1 MVTVKQVQTGIV
13 RYVDNDLLP
22 HLEGMKK
29 IGLGIYMGLASEN
42 IGAAIQRYKDHPAV
56 AMLNVVTDDGMVD
69 IDKVYTVAKPMFDQK
84 QSIDLPL
91 IGRVTFDGGDVEKLY
106 RYISEA

>member
-1 MVTVKQVQTGIV
+1 MVTVKQVQSGIV
-13 RYVDNDLLP
+13 RYVDSDLLP
-22 HLEGMKK
+22 HLDGMKK

-42 IGAAIQRYKDHPAV
+42 IGAAIQKYKDHPAV
-56 AMLNVVTDDGMVD
+56 AMLNVVTEDGMVD
-69 IDKVYTVAKPMFDQK
+69 IDKVYAVAKPMFEQK

-91 IGRVTFDGGDVEKLY
+91 IGRVTFDGDDVEKLY

>member
-1 MVTVKQVQTGIV
+1 
-13 RYVDNDLLP
+13 
-22 HLEGMKK
+22 
-29 IGLGIYMGLASEN
+29 
-42 IGAAIQRYKDHPAV
+42 
-56 AMLNVVTDDGMVD
+56 MLNVVTDDGMVD